1 MTPISRFIALTT
13 RDPLDPAQVRA
24 WFRAVRVAAPNGV
37 PTTVPV
43 LGPKGTPTPVSLLH
57 RQTEEAHHYL
67 VPLTRDL
74 GEGEGEAVVQAFAA
88 RVPDLDFDVR
98 ATSPDLAGS
107 PAATP
112 PVPVDQ
118 ERYLTLC
125 AAFAK
130 RQHARWLKE
139 RTAAGWRYGP
149 CVSLQRKTH
158 PLLRPWD
165 ELPDRFRTIDP
176 DLPQM
181 LLDLLNEQGFAVI
194 TKEELDGLMTLARG
208 ASYP

>member
-13 RDPLDPAQVRA
+13 RDPLAPAQVRA
-24 WFRAVRVAAPNGV
+24 WFRAVRATAPNGV

-43 LGPKGTPTPVSLLH
+43 IGEDGAPTPVPLVH
-57 RQTEEAHHYL
+57 RQAGDGHHYL

-74 GEGEGEAVVQAFAA
+74 GEAEAEAVVRAFAA

-98 ATSPDLAGS
+98 ATIPATAA
-107 PAATP
+107 PAATTP
-112 PVPVDQ
+112 LPVDQ

-139 RTAAGWRYGP
+139 RTDAGWRYGP
-149 CVSLQRKTH
+149 SVSLRSKTH

-176 DLPQM
+176 ALPQM

-194 TKEELDGLMTLARG
+194 TKDELDSLMALSRG
-208 ASYP
+208 AADA